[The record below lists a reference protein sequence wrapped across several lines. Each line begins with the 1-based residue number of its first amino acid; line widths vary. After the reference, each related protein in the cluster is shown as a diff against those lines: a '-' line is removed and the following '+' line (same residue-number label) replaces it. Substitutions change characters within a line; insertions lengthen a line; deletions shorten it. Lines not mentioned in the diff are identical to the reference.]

1 MASICV
7 ACEEFVIDFEVALF
21 SANFWDLAADCHCRY
36 FRNLLVFMER
46 ADTGGYMNGG
56 ELQLLI

>member
-1 MASICV
+1 MELV
-7 ACEEFVIDFEVALF
+7 RVIDFEVALF
-21 SANFWDLAADCHCRY
+21 SANFSDLAADCHCMY
-36 FRNLLVFMER
+36 FRNLLVFIER